1 MVLMAT
7 LTACIN
13 QTGKDAHP
21 ELPEFPQTTASRLVV
36 QKLFDHCQEIYYN
49 DVAIVAY
56 TGDTMI
62 IYDLKNDRTKR
73 IPAESFAYI
82 EGYFVT
88 KDTGNIYQGWDQV
101 RFEGH
106 PLRVIDEGPRFRS
119 IADSISAVY
128 AKSGDDG
135 GAITDSLFNH
145 YFYTRYRLHKDSI
158 PFTVQ
163 VDADDFY
170 IKTPEGL
177 CIFLNIPYC
186 LEAAISPAVIRKPRV
201 QSAVKPQL
209 QKVPAGGPSSSR
221 FKKFDYA
228 MMRKHWTSGGG
239 SNHYVGAL
247 PVFAEYGY
255 YYYEFLVGNIS
266 GKFKI
271 PGNSDPFFDL
281 ATISPGQFLTTRGGS
296 IYRVSVKP

>member
-1 MVLMAT
+1 MAF
-7 LTACIN
+7 LIACIN

-21 ELPEFPQTTASRLVV
+21 ELPEFPQTTASGLVV

-49 DVAIVAY
+49 DAAMVAY

-62 IYDLKNDRTKR
+62 IYDFKNDRTKR
-73 IPAESFAYI
+73 IPAESFTYI

-88 KDTGNIYQGWDQV
+88 KDTGNIYKRWDQV
-101 RFEGH
+101 RFEDH
-106 PLRVIDEGPRFRS
+106 AVRVIDEGPRFRAITDS
-119 IADSISAVY
+119 IAAVY
-128 AKSGDDG
+128 VKKGLDG
-135 GAITDSLFNH
+135 GPIADSLFNH
-145 YFYTRYRLHKDSI
+145 YFYTRYGLHKDSI
-158 PFTVQ
+158 PFNVQ

-170 IKTPEGL
+170 IKTPEGF

-186 LEAAISPAVIRKPRV
+186 LETAISPSVIRKPRV
-201 QSAVKPQL
+201 LPAVKPLL
-209 QKVPAGGPSSSR
+209 QKVLTGGPPNSR
-221 FKKFDYA
+221 FKNVDYA

-255 YYYEFLVGNIS
+255 YYYEFHLGKTS

-271 PGNSDPFFDL
+271 LGNGDHFFDL
-281 ATISPGQFLTTRGGS
+281 ATIHPNQFLTTRGGS
-296 IYRVSVKP
+296 IYRVSVRP